1 MYRYECIDTCMSLL
15 LDFFLFT
22 EYLPVP
28 CLRSKRVLQ
37 YFLAGWIR
45 IRNAKVLYYQDQ
57 KGEVNP
63 GWELAKWCLGLS
75 SHTLPAIALGMLK
88 IKPVLRFYFGLL
100 RLRAF
105 EIPPAPLPIFCS
117 KALLIVYKSQLRL
130 HS

>member
-1 MYRYECIDTCMSLL
+1 MKNVVKVFC
-15 LDFFLFT
+15 
-22 EYLPVP
+22 PV
-28 CLRSKRVLQ
+28 
-37 YFLAGWIR
+37 FGIR
-45 IRNAKVLYYQDQ
+45 AKPFSNSGSGKKVVSWRILNAKVLYYQDQ